1 MEAYFFT
8 LHGEKITY
16 NLLIRK
22 KYIFINNLYNV
33 FIMIFY
39 IAKTGNGVTFSHHS
53 TSQLIAFLNIIIP
66 L

>member
-22 KYIFINNLYNV
+22 KYIL
-33 FIMIFY
+33 
-39 IAKTGNGVTFSHHS
+39 GWREHCW
-53 TSQLIAFLNIIIP
+53 
-66 L
+66 